1 PESGGGTYRHR
12 VPRRF
17 PGFAPTL
24 TGRSASR
31 ADQAGPAWVAGP
43 TGGGWLPAGR
53 HPTPDRWSGE
63 EMIQDRPQII
73 AFHVDTEHPAC
84 LRQAF
89 PEWEVEATNGA
100 TSDSLEHDWSPAAAN
115 LLVVAARARV
125 AETLGLCRGLRSQ
138 AGRAQTPLLVLVPPD
153 QEALV

>member
-1 PESGGGTYRHR
+1 GPHAVSGRPTPSGRQVGTGAEPPRPAPPGPHRGSPRQVCGRRYQPPLGGAGPESGGGTYRHR

-24 TGRSASR
+24 TGRTARR
-31 ADQAGPAWVAGP
+31 AAQAGPAWVAGP

-53 HPTPDRWSGE
+53 HLTPDLWSGE
-63 EMIQDRPQII
+63 EMMQDRPKVI
-73 AFHVDTEHPAC
+73 AFDVDTDSLAS

-100 TSDSLEHDWSPAAAN
+100 TSDSLE
-115 LLVVAARARV
+115 
-125 AETLGLCRGLRSQ
+125 
-138 AGRAQTPLLVLVPPD
+138 
-153 QEALV
+153 